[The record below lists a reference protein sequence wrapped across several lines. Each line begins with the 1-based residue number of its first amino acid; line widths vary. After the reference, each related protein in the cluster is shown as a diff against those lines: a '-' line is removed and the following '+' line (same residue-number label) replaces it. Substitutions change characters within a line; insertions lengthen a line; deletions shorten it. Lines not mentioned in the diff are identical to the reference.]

1 MSPWSRPGAGPTRR
15 TRPPPT
21 GSDSMARR
29 SMVRDRLRG
38 GADPRSP
45 PFATGSTASTGKNT
59 HQGDSGSRELI
70 VSSVVVQ
77 DERRELGPGR
87 RTDPAHDQADGRR
100 ILLVGKRG
108 VRRLGHVGAAIDPDP
123 PIDVKAG
130 ETALMPPRLE
140 PVRRSRR
147 HSTAWI

>member
-59 HQGDSGSRELI
+59 HQGDSGSRELT
-70 VSSVVVQ
+70 VSSVVV
-77 DERRELGPGR
+77 EGEERELGAWGR
-87 RTDPAHDQADGRR
+87 LHPAHDQAH
-100 ILLVGKRG
+100 
-108 VRRLGHVGAAIDPDP
+108 RLRVLPA
-123 PIDVKAG
+123 
-130 ETALMPPRLE
+130 
-140 PVRRSRR
+140 
-147 HSTAWI
+147 